1 MTPPPRRSV
10 PANVTVVEMTQIVLP
25 SHANNHG
32 TAFGGQM
39 AAWIDICA
47 AVSAQRFSRTTVVT
61 ASMDELHFLR
71 GARRGMI
78 VVLKSQVN
86 QAWNSSIEVGVRVET
101 EDPLTGDR
109 DHCCSAYLTF
119 VALDQTGKKVAVPK
133 LDTEQ
138 NPVTEQRAIDA
149 QKRRDTRLSMRAHR
163 RTNPTTPA

>member
-1 MTPPPRRSV
+1 MTDQKRKIVS
-10 PANVTVVEMTQIVLP
+10 AEATHVEMTQIVLP

-47 AVSAQRFSRTTVVT
+47 AVSAQRFSRTSVVT

-71 GARRGMI
+71 GARRGMV

-101 EDPLTGDR
+101 EDPLTGER
-109 DHCCSAYLTF
+109 EHCCSAYLTF
-119 VALDQTGKKVAVPK
+119 VALDESGSTISVPV
-133 LDTEQ
+133 LDPGTQPEA
-138 NPVTEQRAIDA
+138 QRRAEDA
-149 QKRRDTRLSMRAHR
+149 QARRDARLKMRERHR
-163 RTNPTTPA
+163 STT